1 MVNSKEKWETN
12 SPWKLEKMVKLLN
25 FLYLILISAVV
36 VVENCDIKFEVN
48 PSFLEVRGSVKN
60 ANTLIM
66 TELNEL
72 PEDDKEPFGI
82 SGFFFKKKLKNF

>member
-1 MVNSKEKWETN
+1 MVE
-12 SPWKLEKMVKLLN
+12 LL
-25 FLYLILISAVV
+25 FLLYLILISAVV
-36 VVENCDIKFEVN
+36 VVENCDIKFDGN

-66 TELNEL
+66 TEINEL

-82 SGFFFKKKLKNF
+82 NGFLFFF